1 MIKRPLRF
9 CMITTFYPPYNFG
22 GDGIF
27 VWRLAN
33 ELAQRGHRV
42 EIIHCID
49 AYHLFSPK
57 EPAGTYPNHPNV
69 TVHGLKSRFGFFSP
83 LATQQ
88 TGFPLFKSTRI
99 QEILKNDFDV
109 IHYHNI
115 SLVGGPK
122 ILEYGQGIKL
132 YTMHEY
138 WLVCPMHVLLR
149 FRRTVCT
156 RRSCFFCHLVYRRP
170 PQWWRYGGLLKSAV
184 RHVDVFLA
192 PSRFARDKHVE
203 MGLDVPIVHLPTFIS
218 SPQNEVPRLEDKD
231 GGERSGE
238 PYFLFAGRLEKLKG
252 LHTLTDLFLNYRK
265 APLLV
270 AGSGSDEPRLR
281 KMAGGS
287 PNIRFLG
294 HRSGHDLLHLYRKA
308 VALIVPSI
316 NFEISSLVV
325 IEAFGQK
332 TPVIARNLGA
342 IAELIEESGG
352 GFVYNT
358 EDELAERMDELLA
371 NPTHRQGLGIRGYQ
385 AYQQNWTA
393 EVHLKRYLKLIDEIA
408 AARAGRELTRH
419 L

>member
-1 MIKRPLRF
+1 MNRSLRF
-9 CMITTFYPPYNFG
+9 CMITTFYPPWNFG

-33 ELAQRGHRV
+33 ELAQRGHQV

-57 EPAGTYPNHPNV
+57 EPTGTYQNHPNV

-83 LATQQ
+83 LGTQQ

-99 QEILKNDFDV
+99 QKILKNRFDV

-149 FRRTVCT
+149 FHRSICT
-156 RRSCFFCHLVYRRP
+156 RRSCFVCQLAYGRP
-170 PQWWRYGGLLKSAV
+170 PQWWRYFGLLKSAV
-184 RHVDVFLA
+184 RHVDAFLA

-203 MGLDVPIVHLPTFIS
+203 MGLDVPIVHLPPFIS
-218 SPQNEVPRLEDKD
+218 SPQNGVPGSEDGD
-231 GGERSGE
+231 GGKRSGK

-252 LHTLTDLFLNYRK
+252 LHTLIDVFLNYRET
-265 APLLV
+265 PLMI
-270 AGSGSDEPRLR
+270 AGTGSCEPGLR

-294 HRSGHDLLHLYRKA
+294 HRSGHDLLRLYREA

-325 IEAFGQK
+325 FEAFSQK
-332 TPVIARNLGA
+332 TPVIARDLGG
-342 IAELIEESGG
+342 IAEPIEESGG
-352 GFVYNT
+352 GFTYNT
-358 EDELAERMDELLA
+358 DDELRERMDELLA
-371 NPTHRQGLGIRGYQ
+371 NPTYRRELGLRGYQ

-393 EVHLKRYLKLIDEIA
+393 EVHLKRYLRLIDEIA
-408 AARAGRELTRH
+408 AARAGH
-419 L
+419 V

>member
-1 MIKRPLRF
+1 
-9 CMITTFYPPYNFG
+9 MITTFYPPYNFG

-33 ELAQRGHRV
+33 ELAQRGHQV

-57 EPAGTYPNHPNV
+57 EPSGTYENHPNV
-69 TVHGLKSRFGFFSP
+69 TVYGLKSGFGFFSP

-88 TGFPLFKSTRI
+88 TGFPLFKSNRV
-99 QEILKNDFDV
+99 QKILKNDFDV

-138 WLVCPMHVLLR
+138 WLVCPMHVMLKFHR
-149 FRRTVCT
+149 SVCT
-156 RRSCFFCHLVYRRP
+156 RPSCFLCQLVYRRP
-170 PQWWRYGGLLKSAV
+170 PQWWRYGGLLKTAV
-184 RHVDVFLA
+184 KHVDVFLA
-192 PSRFARDKHVE
+192 PSRFARDKHIE
-203 MGLDVPIVHLPTFIS
+203 MGLDIPIVHLPTFIS
-218 SPQNEVPRLEDKD
+218 TPQNGVPGGSRSEDTD
-231 GGERSGE
+231 DGERSGE
-238 PYFLFAGRLEKLKG
+238 PYFLFVGRLERLKG
-252 LHTLTDLFLNYRK
+252 LHTLMNVFLNYRK
-265 APLLV
+265 ARLLV
-270 AGSGSDEPRLR
+270 AGSGSYEPRLR

-294 HRSGHDLLHLYRKA
+294 HRSGHDLLRLYREA

-325 IEAFGQK
+325 FEAFSQE
-332 TPVIARNLGA
+332 TPVIVRNLGG
-342 IAELIEESGG
+342 IAEPIEESGG

-358 EDELAERMDELLA
+358 EDELAERMDELLE
-371 NPTHRQGLGIRGYQ
+371 NPALRRELGLRAYQ

-408 AARAGRELTRH
+408 AVRDGH
-419 L
+419 V